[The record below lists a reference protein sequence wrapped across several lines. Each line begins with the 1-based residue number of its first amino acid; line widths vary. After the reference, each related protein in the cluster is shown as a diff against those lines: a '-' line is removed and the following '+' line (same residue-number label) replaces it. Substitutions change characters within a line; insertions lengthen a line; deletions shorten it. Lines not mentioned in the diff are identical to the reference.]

1 MRKIFAITIAAAS
14 MVGAVAMAQDA
25 AQNITEGS
33 VESRLD
39 AVAAI
44 QPGLGTIMIE
54 YGNRFI
60 NTHFAAMAGNWG
72 LAGYQLKE
80 AREIQEV
87 GEITRPKH
95 AKNLKEFETKYLV
108 PLDEAIKAKDLSAF
122 NTRYSLALAGCN
134 ECHALTR
141 HPFIQIVVPAKAPA
155 SYLNFYAV
163 KELSTE

>member
-1 MRKIFAITIAAAS
+1 MKKLLTIAIATASLVGVAAT
-14 MVGAVAMAQDA
+14 AQEA
-25 AQNITEGS
+25 AKNISEGT

-39 AVAAI
+39 AVSAI

-60 NTHFAAMAGNWG
+60 NTHFAAAAGNWG
-72 LAGYQLKE
+72 LAGYMLKE

-95 AKNLKEFETKYLV
+95 VKNLKEFENKYLV
-108 PLDEAIKAKDLSAF
+108 PLDEAIKAEDLSLF

-141 HPFIQIVVPAKAPA
+141 HPFIEVVVPATAPA

-163 KELSTE
+163 KELSSE